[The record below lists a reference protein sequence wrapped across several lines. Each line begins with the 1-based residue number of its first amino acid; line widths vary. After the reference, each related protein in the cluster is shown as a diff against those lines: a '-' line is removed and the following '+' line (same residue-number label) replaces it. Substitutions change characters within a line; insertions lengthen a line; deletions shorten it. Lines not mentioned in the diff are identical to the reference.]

1 MHPGGHHHKIAV
13 HNLNLWEA
21 DAWAWFKSARI
32 LLVGEGAEK
41 PSEHNPEKKRRDSFR
56 LS

>member
-1 MHPGGHHHKIAV
+1 
-13 HNLNLWEA
+13 
-21 DAWAWFKSARI
+21 
-32 LLVGEGAEK
+32 LVGEGAEK